1 MSKVLILGFSRIA
14 QKKIIPALEIC
25 TFCESITIASVSGFP
40 EKEGKIVEVY
50 TNYDSALEA
59 FQGDFIYISLPNSL
73 HDKYLIKS
81 MQMGFNCIVDK
92 PAILNPNSM
101 KLIDEFC
108 LKGNIF
114 VAEAVVFQYH
124 SAWKE
129 AIALMGG
136 KNQIQNIVAEFTI
149 PRLPDSDFRTKEKC
163 GGGAVNDMSA
173 YAMGIGR
180 DIWGASPIQIKVT
193 EVVFEDM
200 IPTKYLAIIDYGEGR
215 AVEGLFG
222 FGCDYSNK
230 IAFIGAESRCEMNFP
245 FSAPKNME
253 ILIDHSARSYHNLVK
268 VEPSDSFLNFFN
280 QVFLEE
286 NSSSQQHWIN
296 LVKDSYMDLEL
307 LQTAVYKA
315 HKLHD

>member
-1 MSKVLILGFSRIA
+1 MEA
-14 QKKIIPALEIC
+14 C
-25 TFCESITIASVSGFP
+25 TFCESIAIASVSGFP
-40 EKEGKIVEVY
+40 KKQGKIIEVY
-50 TNYDSALEA
+50 KNYESALEE
-59 FQGDFIYISLPNSL
+59 FQGDVVYISLPNSL

-92 PAILNPNSM
+92 PAILNPNSI
-101 KLIDEFC
+101 KLIDEFY
-108 LKGNIF
+108 LKRNIF
-114 VAEAVVFQYH
+114 VAEAAVFRYH

-136 KNQIQNIVAEFTI
+136 RNEIQNIVAEFTI
-149 PRLPDSDFRTKEKC
+149 PRLPDSDFRTKEKW

-180 DIWGASPIQIKVT
+180 DIWNLPPIQLKVT
-193 EVVFEDM
+193 EVVFEGM
-200 IPTKYLAIIDYGEGR
+200 IPTKYSVIIDYGEGR
-215 AVEGLFG
+215 TVKGLFG

-253 ILIDHSARSYHNLVK
+253 ILINHSARSHHNQVK

-286 NSSSQQHWIN
+286 NNSSQQHWIN

-307 LQTAVYKA
+307 LKTAVYKA
-315 HKLHD
+315 HKHHD

>member
-1 MSKVLILGFSRIA
+1 LSKVLILGFSRIA

-40 EKEGKIVEVY
+40 AKEGKIVEVY
-50 TNYDSALEA
+50 TNYDSALGA
-59 FQGDFIYISLPNSL
+59 FQGDFVYISLPNSL
-73 HDKYLIKS
+73 HDEYLIKS
-81 MQMGFNCIVDK
+81 IQMGFNCIVDK
-92 PAILNPNSM
+92 PAILNPNSL

-108 LKGNIF
+108 LKDNIF

-136 KNQIQNIVAEFTI
+136 RNNIHNIVAEFTI
-149 PRLPDSDFRTKEKC
+149 PRLPNADFRMKEKW

-173 YAMGIGR
+173 YVMGIGR
-180 DIWGASPIQIKVT
+180 DIWGASPMQIATK
-193 EVVFEDM
+193 EVIFENK
-200 IPTKYLAIIDYGEGR
+200 IPTKYSAIIDYGEGR
-215 AVEGLFG
+215 TVEGLFG

-230 IAFIGAESRCEMNFP
+230 IVFIGSESRCEMNFP

-253 ILIDHSARSYHNLVK
+253 ILIDHSTRNYHNLVK

-286 NSSSQQHWIN
+286 NISSHRHLIN

-307 LQTAVYKA
+307 LKTAVYKA
-315 HKLHD
+315 YKHHD

>member
-1 MSKVLILGFSRIA
+1 MSRILILGFSRIA
-14 QKKIIPALEIC
+14 QKKIIPAFEAC
-25 TFCESITIASVSGFP
+25 TFCESIAIASVSGFP
-40 EKEGKIVEVY
+40 KKQGKIIEVY
-50 TNYDSALEA
+50 KNYESALEE
-59 FQGDFIYISLPNSL
+59 FQGDVVYISLPNSL

-92 PAILNPNSM
+92 PAILNQSSLQ
-101 KLIDEFC
+101 LIDEVY
-108 LKGNIF
+108 LQGNIF

-136 KNQIQNIVAEFTI
+136 KKNIQNIHAEFTI
-149 PRLPDSDFRTKEKC
+149 PRLPDSDFRTKEKW

-180 DIWGASPIQIKVT
+180 DVWGVSPVHVKVT
-193 EVVFEDM
+193 EVVFEGM
-200 IPTKYLAIIDYGEGR
+200 IPTKYSVKLDYGAGR
-215 AVEGLFG
+215 TVEGFFG
-222 FGCDYSNK
+222 FGCEYSNK
-230 IAFIGAESRCEMNFP
+230 IVFIGAESRCEMNFP
-245 FSAPKNME
+245 FSAPKNLE
-253 ILIDHSARSYHNLVK
+253 ILIDHSTRSYHNLVK

-286 NSSSQQHWIN
+286 NISSQQHWIN

-307 LQTAVYKA
+307 LKTAVYKA
-315 HKLHD
+315 HKHHD